1 MKKILTAAALLAL
14 TASSASFAAETLE
27 DTDNHG
33 YDKAYNV
40 NNNSEF
46 FVYLGGRGGIANYFG
61 DMTAYSYE
69 AFEQGQEEIITTS
82 ISDKITGWGAGF
94 VGLGYRSGRIGVRGE
109 LEASFYGNNDLTEN
123 RYYVLNAETG
133 ELKAIQPELKL
144 QTYMANFYADAYAQ
158 KNCVFYLMAG
168 LGDAHL
174 KYNGGEKDHLAWQV
188 GIGGQYYFV
197 KHFGG
202 EIGVRYQDLGKVV
215 ATDGTIVEPEA
226 LQLYVGLLT
235 RF

>member
-1 MKKILTAAALLAL
+1 
-14 TASSASFAAETLE
+14 
-27 DTDNHG
+27 
-33 YDKAYNV
+33 
-40 NNNSEF
+40 
-46 FVYLGGRGGIANYFG
+46 
-61 DMTAYSYE
+61 
-69 AFEQGQEEIITTS
+69 
-82 ISDKITGWGAGF
+82 
-94 VGLGYRSGRIGVRGE
+94 
-109 LEASFYGNNDLTEN
+109 
-123 RYYVLNAETG
+123 
-133 ELKAIQPELKL
+133 
-144 QTYMANFYADAYAQ
+144 MANFYADAYAQ

-215 ATDGTIVEPEA
+215 TTNGTIVEPEA

>member
-1 MKKILTAAALLAL
+1 
-14 TASSASFAAETLE
+14 
-27 DTDNHG
+27 
-33 YDKAYNV
+33 
-40 NNNSEF
+40 
-46 FVYLGGRGGIANYFG
+46 
-61 DMTAYSYE
+61 
-69 AFEQGQEEIITTS
+69 
-82 ISDKITGWGAGF
+82 
-94 VGLGYRSGRIGVRGE
+94 
-109 LEASFYGNNDLTEN
+109 
-123 RYYVLNAETG
+123 
-133 ELKAIQPELKL
+133 
-144 QTYMANFYADAYAQ
+144 MANFYADAYAQ

-197 KHFGG
+197 EHFGG

-215 ATDGTIVEPEA
+215 TPGGAIVEPEA